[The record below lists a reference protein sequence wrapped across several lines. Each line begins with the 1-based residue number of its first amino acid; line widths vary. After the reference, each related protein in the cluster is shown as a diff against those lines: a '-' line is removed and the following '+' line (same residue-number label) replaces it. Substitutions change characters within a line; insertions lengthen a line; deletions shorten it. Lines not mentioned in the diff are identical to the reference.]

1 MSLIKRAVRELP
13 RYEVPQDGRVVKL
26 NQNEFPRDLPEL
38 IKREVLRRLA
48 ETPWQRYPDGEAANL
63 VSALAGYAGVSK
75 ECVLVGNASNE
86 LIQTV
91 IAATCESG
99 DSIVTVTPGFAVYG
113 RVASTLG
120 VQVQEV
126 PLRPDF
132 SFDPEALVA
141 AAAAARAVIFANPN
155 NPTGTWLPVVD
166 IEELAARVECL
177 VCVDEAYFEFHGET
191 ALPLLRNYGNLV
203 LLRTFSKAFRLA
215 GVRLGYLL
223 GPPHVVADLA
233 KARLPFS
240 VGVLQQIAGEVVIA
254 HHQLLGEEIQQVV
267 QQREE
272 LIAALQGIEG
282 MEVVRSRAN
291 FVLFRHRNVPAP
303 VLFAALRRR
312 GVLVRAFGGIL
323 SQWLRVTVGT
333 PAETQAFL
341 QAVAHALAEGA

>member
-1 MSLIKRAVRELP
+1 MSLIKLAVRELP
-13 RYEVPQDGRVVKL
+13 RYEVPQDGGVVKL
-26 NQNEFPRDLPEL
+26 NQNEFPRDLPEP
-38 IKREVLRRLA
+38 IKGEILARLA
-48 ETPWQRYPDGEAANL
+48 ETPWQRYPDGEATTL
-63 VSALAGYAGVSK
+63 VAALAAYAGVSK

-91 IAATCESG
+91 IAATCDSG

-113 RVASTLG
+113 RVARTLG
-120 VQVQEV
+120 VKVHEV

-141 AAAAARAVIFANPN
+141 TAAGARVVIFASPN
-155 NPTGTWLPVVD
+155 NPTGTWLPVAD
-166 IEELAARVECL
+166 IQELAARVECL

-215 GVRLGYLL
+215 GARLGYLL
-223 GPPHVVADLA
+223 GPPQVVADLA

-240 VGVLQQIAGEVVIA
+240 VGILQQIAGEVVMA
-254 HHQLLGEEIQQVV
+254 HHELLRQEIQQVV

-272 LIAALQGIEG
+272 LIGALQATEG
-282 MEVVRSRAN
+282 VEAVPSRAN
-291 FVLFRHRNVPAP
+291 FVLFRHQTVSAP

-312 GVLVRAFGGIL
+312 GVLVRAFGGAL

-333 PAETQAFL
+333 PAETQTFL
-341 QAVAHALAEGA
+341 QALADAIAECA